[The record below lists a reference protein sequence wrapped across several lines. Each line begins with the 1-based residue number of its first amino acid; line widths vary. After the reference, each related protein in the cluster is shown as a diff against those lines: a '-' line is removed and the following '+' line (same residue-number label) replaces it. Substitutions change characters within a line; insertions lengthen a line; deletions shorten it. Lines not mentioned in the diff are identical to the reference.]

1 MRASAVPLRKTTPGR
16 RAEDSNAH
24 LNSDLE
30 FSVRVGTDFTV
41 QANIFVLGR
50 GPFHGMCSFIPM
62 GLLQRSNTNTKKIER
77 NAEQIIAARREP
89 ARPASQLRRKWP
101 QTLRV
106 AHREDGLLRD
116 RWNEL
121 RDFYAD
127 PRSFAFLAGNIHLK
141 VASV

>member
-1 MRASAVPLRKTTPGR
+1 
-16 RAEDSNAH
+16 
-24 LNSDLE
+24 
-30 FSVRVGTDFTV
+30 
-41 QANIFVLGR
+41 
-50 GPFHGMCSFIPM
+50 M
-62 GLLQRSNTNTKKIER
+62 GLLQQPNTNTKKIER

>member
-1 MRASAVPLRKTTPGR
+1 MRASAVPLWKATPGR
-16 RAEDSNAH
+16 RAEDSNTH

-41 QANIFVLGR
+41 QADIFVLGR
-50 GPFHGMCSFIPM
+50 CPFHGMCSFIPM

-77 NAEQIIAARREP
+77 NAEQIIAARREQT
-89 ARPASQLRRKWP
+89 RPRSQLRRNWP